1 MTHIE
6 SDKVAIKTNPKQ
18 VFDFVFNMNNIIEL
32 LPQEKVENWKGEE
45 DKCSFTIKG
54 LSGIG
59 MKRDSTEEPTKIA
72 IISHGKNP
80 FDFTMNLHI
89 KECSEN
95 ESEAYLDFD
104 ANMNAMIEM
113 MAKGPLTNLFNIMA
127 GKLQEKFN

>member
-6 SDKVAIKTNPKQ
+6 SDKVAIKTNSKQ
-18 VFDFVFNMNNIIEL
+18 VFDFVFDMNNIIEL

-45 DKCSFTIKG
+45 DNCSFSIKG
-54 LSGIG
+54 LSRIG
-59 MKRDSTEEPTKIA
+59 MKRYSTEEPTKIT

-95 ESEAYLDFD
+95 ESEACLDFD

-113 MAKGPLTNLFNIMA
+113 MVKGPLTNLFNIMA
-127 GKLQEKFN
+127 VKLQEKFN

>member
-6 SDKVAIKTNPKQ
+6 SDKVAIKTNSKQ

-45 DKCSFTIKG
+45 DNCSFTIKG
-54 LSGIG
+54 LAGIG
-59 MKRDSTEEPTKIA
+59 MKRDSTEEPAKIT

-127 GKLQEKFN
+127 VKLQEKFN

>member
-6 SDKVAIKTNPKQ
+6 SNKVAIKTSPKQ

-32 LPQEKVENWKGEE
+32 LPQDKVQNWKGEE
-45 DKCSFTIKG
+45 DKCFFTIKG
-54 LSGIG
+54 LAGIG
-59 MKRDSTEEPTKIA
+59 MKRDSSKETTRIA

>member
-6 SDKVAIKTNPKQ
+6 SNKVAINTNPKQ
-18 VFDFVFNMNNIIEL
+18 IFDFVLNMNNIIEL

-45 DKCSFTIKG
+45 DNCSFTIKG

-59 MKRDSTEEPTKIA
+59 MKIDSSEEPTKIA
-72 IISHGKNP
+72 IVSYGKNP

-89 KECSEN
+89 KEIFEN
-95 ESEAYLDFD
+95 KSEAYLDFD
-104 ANMNAMIEM
+104 ANMNMMIEM

-127 GKLQEKFN
+127 EKLKDKFN